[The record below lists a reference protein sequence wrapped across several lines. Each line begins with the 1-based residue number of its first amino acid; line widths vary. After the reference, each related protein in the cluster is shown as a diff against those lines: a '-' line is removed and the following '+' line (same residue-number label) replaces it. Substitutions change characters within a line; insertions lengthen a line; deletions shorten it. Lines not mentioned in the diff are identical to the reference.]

1 MQIIETTTLH
11 QAAPAIHQRQQKT
24 LSTEGAIQ
32 YFEEVHG
39 LKIARATL
47 YKKKSIQPDTFP
59 GRRSPFGRLVFSPE
73 EIDRYMLTGSAREAV
88 ETDEGQE
95 A

>member
-1 MQIIETTTLH
+1 MNNIEPPQL
-11 QAAPAIHQRQQKT
+11 PSAIQRREQKT

-32 YFEEVHG
+32 YFEQVHG
-39 LKIARATL
+39 LKIAKATL
-47 YKKKSIQPDTFP
+47 YKKKSTQPDTFP

-73 EIDRYMLTGSAREAV
+73 EIDLYMLTGSARAAV
-88 ETDEGQE
+88 QAEGVQ